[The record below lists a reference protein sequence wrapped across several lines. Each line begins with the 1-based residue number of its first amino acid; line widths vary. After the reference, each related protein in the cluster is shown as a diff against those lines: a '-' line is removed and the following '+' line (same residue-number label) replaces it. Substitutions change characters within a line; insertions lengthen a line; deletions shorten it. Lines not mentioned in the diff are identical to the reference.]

1 MHQLEV
7 IRLVLPRVYQLG
19 PAALRRKLLELI
31 PFGPVQRMI
40 KISDALHTT
49 SLEIYHEK
57 KAALEKGDEAMKQHV
72 GEGKDI
78 MSDLRESL
86 GFGSNTE
93 SFPSSTT
100 STLFQYARTW

>member
-7 IRLVLPRVYQLG
+7 IRLVLPKVYQLG
-19 PAALRRKLLELI
+19 PATLRRRLLELI

-57 KAALEKGDEAMKQHV
+57 KAALGKGDEAIKQQV

-78 MSDLRESL
+78 ISVLREFLRSRIAEL
-86 GFGSNTE
+86 PRFE
-93 SFPSSTT
+93 RVRLPC
-100 STLFQYARTW
+100 